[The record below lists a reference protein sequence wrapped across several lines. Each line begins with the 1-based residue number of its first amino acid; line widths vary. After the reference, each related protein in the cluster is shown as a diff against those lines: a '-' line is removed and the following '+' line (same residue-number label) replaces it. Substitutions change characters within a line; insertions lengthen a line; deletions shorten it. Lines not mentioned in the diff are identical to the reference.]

1 MEKNDKI
8 LTIKNKKQEEFL
20 RKPTEPVADIGDPKI
35 ADLIKKMKKILLS
48 QQGAGL
54 AANQIGENK
63 RIFIGRLEGK
73 TFVFVNP
80 EIVKSSKK
88 TVLMEEGCLSVPGIV
103 GLVNRPQK
111 IVVKGFDEQGKAIK
125 IKAKDVLAR
134 ICLHEIDH
142 LCGVLFIDRADKL
155 YRVQPF
161 KQIIA

>member
-1 MEKNDKI
+1 MEKSDKI

-20 RKPTEPVADIGDPKI
+20 RKPTESVADIGDPKI
-35 ADLIKKMKKILLS
+35 ADLIKRMKKILLN
-48 QQGAGL
+48 QQGVGL

-63 RIFIGRLEGK
+63 SIFIGQFKGK
-73 TFVFVNP
+73 TFILINP

-88 TVLMEEGCLSVPGIV
+88 TVSMEEGCLSVPGIV

-111 IVVKGFDEQGKAIK
+111 IVVKGFNELGKAVK

-134 ICLHEIDH
+134 ICQHEIDH
-142 LCGVLFIDRADKL
+142 LCGILFIDRTDKL
-155 YRVQPF
+155 YRVQPP